1 MSIHPMLKLSNH
13 SRAVAFAL
21 AVPLAL
27 GLAAS
32 AAHADTTIS
41 QSISDSVSTAVGSVS
56 TSIKKSSQSST
67 KDDKTA
73 AGDYKVLEM
82 AALDDQPG
90 MVRLK
95 LQATADQAQRDEF
108 YLLLPQKAVDAGQV
122 REGSIVTAQP
132 RPFGVAFAAGQPR
145 QPFFLV
151 MEDDWYRELASRP
164 VVL

>member
-1 MSIHPMLKLSNH
+1 MNTFITMLQRTLH
-13 SRAVAFAL
+13 SLAMAVALTCSL
-21 AVPLAL
+21 AVNV
-27 GLAAS
+27 
-32 AAHADTTIS
+32 AHADTTLS
-41 QSISDSVSTAVGSVS
+41 GSISDSISTFVGSVS

-90 MVRLK
+90 MTRLK
-95 LQATADQAQRDEF
+95 LQATADHDGARDEF
-108 YLLLPQKAVDAGQV
+108 YLLLPQKAVDNGQV
-122 REGSIVTAQP
+122 REGTIVTAQP
-132 RPFGVAFAAGQPR
+132 RPFGVAFAVGEPR

-151 MEDDWYRELASRP
+151 MEDQWYRELASRP